1 MNLEQLR
8 YFVTIAQLENVSRAA
23 EVYHLSQSSLS
34 KMISKM
40 ENELGTPLFERN
52 GKRIRLNAAGTRFLE
67 GSLMILQEADRT
79 VSDLQMLSGEEALTI
94 RVGFAGRINDLINC
108 IHDFKAIHPR
118 MQFDLRSDIEWIEH
132 LDINDYDGDGNKECL
147 IQEDGGGSAGPEPP
161 YIVYYD
167 SEARQY
173 RKTETIDNLGQ
184 TPEVVTENG
193 QTSILFRRGIQWV
206 RYVFENHAVRETEND
221 HKDMGEAQMAVT
233 TSMLFRED
241 EIDSKKV
248 ECDLD
253 DDGIPEVLTLSHN
266 DSHASNFGKDMMLD
280 NITWGRDQSETST
293 YMMGERFV
301 VLKSKTNNVR
311 DLLMD
316 YFYYRWD
323 GTKYVP
329 WMWNGDSFILVQ
341 EQD

>member
-23 EVYHLSQSSLS
+23 EIYHLSQSSLS

-132 LDINDYDGDGNKECL
+132 LDINDYDALIYPDEPRYARFSGYSIGDEKYFFAVSANSA
-147 IQEDGGGSAGPEPP
+147 IAGSAVASPALMQDQDF
-161 YIVYYD
+161 VF
-167 SEARQY
+167 
-173 RKTETIDNLGQ
+173 L
-184 TPEVVTENG
+184 
-193 QTSILFRRGIQWV
+193 RRGGTYTEYPFRICSSL
-206 RYVFENHAVRETEND
+206 AVSMNSQSFVDSRGA
-221 HKDMGEAQMAVT
+221 HRRFIASGMAVGFVPEGET
-233 TSMLFRED
+233 RSYSQNHRIRLLPILDKRFTRPMMLCFKRE
-241 EIDSKKV
+241 KH
-248 ECDLD
+248 
-253 DDGIPEVLTLSHN
+253 LSE
-266 DSHASNFGKDMMLD
+266 SALEFKDMMMK
-280 NITWGRDQSETST
+280 QFSCH
-293 YMMGERFV
+293 
-301 VLKSKTNNVR
+301 
-311 DLLMD
+311 
-316 YFYYRWD
+316 
-323 GTKYVP
+323 
-329 WMWNGDSFILVQ
+329 
-341 EQD
+341 